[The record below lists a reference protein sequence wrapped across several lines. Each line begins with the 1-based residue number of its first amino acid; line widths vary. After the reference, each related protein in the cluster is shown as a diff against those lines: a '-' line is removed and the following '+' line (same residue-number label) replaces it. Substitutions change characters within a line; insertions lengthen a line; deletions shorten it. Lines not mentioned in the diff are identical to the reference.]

1 MLPGHLSLPNP
12 QLLPML
18 HQAWLSR
25 ASTMTNNSMVESSP
39 FAFPPTT
46 LGGFHFPSP
55 FFVPPISAS
64 SPDGGAAE
72 KRRREENA
80 EDLSFNAKR
89 LFSSMPFGN
98 EAEII
103 CPICSIAVRREDL
116 KEHFETEVK
125 CLDNIRSLSPI
136 SQRPISPRSSRS
148 YSTSPMNKSSSSIS
162 PVSPNHPR
170 YENRWERFERIRNK
184 RRERVGVRN
193 ERRST
198 GTDASNNNPA
208 AGREDKKA
216 EDEDI
221 DIGDSLSDCG
231 SHHSETES
239 SVTGHGGAYGPL
251 QYTEA
256 DVLRCLSGEHENDA
270 AEADSSAGRS
280 VTDESLMKCGSCRA
294 GMKVPVLNVSC
305 WHLKCEQCWLKS
317 VGTSKSCSICSRPAS
332 VKDLRRV
339 YA

>member
-1 MLPGHLSLPNP
+1 MIPGLPSLPNP

-25 ASTMTNNSMVESSP
+25 ASTMPNSTMIDSP
-39 FAFPPTT
+39 FSFPPTS
-46 LGGFHFPSP
+46 LGGFPFPSP
-55 FFVPPISAS
+55 FFVPPVSTS
-64 SPDGGAAE
+64 SPDGGLAAE

-80 EDLSFNAKR
+80 EDLSFSAKR
-89 LFSSMPFGN
+89 FLNSVPTTTSN
-98 EAEII
+98 DTEVI

-116 KEHFETEVK
+116 TEHFETEVK

-136 SQRPISPRSSRS
+136 SQRPISRSSRS
-148 YSTSPMNKSSSSIS
+148 FSTSPNKSRSSIS

-184 RRERVGVRN
+184 RRERVGGRQ
-193 ERRST
+193 ERRGGSHEMT
-198 GTDASNNNPA
+198 NNSA
-208 AGREDKKA
+208 AAVAREEKKA

-239 SVTGHGGAYGPL
+239 SVTAYGPL

-256 DVLRCLSGEHENDA
+256 DVLRSLNDDDNPTKNDNNDNSV
-270 AEADSSAGRS
+270 ADG
-280 VTDESLMKCGSCRA
+280 SLMKCGSCRK
-294 GMKVPVLNVSC
+294 GMRVPVLNVSC
-305 WHLKCEQCWLKS
+305 WHIKCEQCWLKS
-317 VGTSKSCSICSRPAS
+317 VGTSKSCSICSNPAS

-339 YA
+339 YV